1 MGLPCWT
8 LMMAGVVPI
17 FLPSAA
23 TMSAPC
29 GRELTS
35 TCTQGFGFLMTGGFT
50 TTLGPASTVAG
61 GGGVCT
67 LAPASATAG
76 GGGVTALPLFGSV
89 PSVGVWLLAVS
100 LLSSPLLKN
109 RK

>member
-1 MGLPCWT
+1 
-8 LMMAGVVPI
+8 MMAGVVPI

-35 TCTQGFGFLMTGGFT
+35 TCTHGFGFLMTGGFT

-61 GGGVCT
+61 GGVCT
-67 LAPASATAG
+67 LAPASATVT
-76 GGGVTALPLFGSV
+76 GGGVTTLPLPASA
-89 PSVGVWLLAVS
+89 PVWPCVLAVS
-100 LLSSPLLKN
+100 VLSSPLLKN